1 MTGGVF
7 SIATNPFRSREGRRM
22 TLLANIAR
30 LQAVLESDPG
40 VAVVADVAGYRRARA
55 EGRMG
60 CFLAV
65 QGGNAVTAPTTWRP
79 CPTWCRGSP
88 SST

>member
-7 SIATNPFRSREGRRM
+7 SIATNPFRSRAGRRL
-22 TLLANIAR
+22 TLHGQHR
-30 LQAVLESDPG
+30 PPPDELEADPG
-40 VAVVADVAGYRRARA
+40 VAVVADVAGYRPARA

-65 QGGNAVTAPTTWRP
+65 QGGNAVRRRRGGIAAHTWS
-79 CPTWCRGSP
+79 RGSP
-88 SST
+88 